1 MTTRLN
7 VFVARATGM
16 SRRAADDVIFEGRIR
31 IGSEV
36 VNEPGTQVEES
47 DIVNYDGKR
56 IRLPSEKTW
65 LLMNKPID
73 FITTRK
79 DESGRKTVM
88 EILPKHLQR
97 LFPVGRLDRDT
108 EGVLLFTNDGET
120 AHKLLHPSF
129 EVERQY
135 RVLINKPLSFNE
147 IELIQRGVF
156 IDGKKTSPA
165 RIFHARDSRPI
176 YELTLTEGRY
186 HEVKRI
192 FAAVGREVLRLERT
206 SHCGITAGNLKPGEW
221 RLLTSAEIDLMK
233 SRLVHNY
240 DSDRRT

>member
-7 VFVARATGM
+7 VYVARATGL
-16 SRRAADDVIFEGRIR
+16 SRRAADQVIFDGRIR
-31 IGSEV
+31 IGSEIV
-36 VNEPGTQVEES
+36 DEPGTQVEDS
-47 DIVNYDGKR
+47 DTVYYDGKR
-56 IRLPSEKTW
+56 IRLPEDKTW
-65 LLMNKPID
+65 LLMNKPPD

-79 DESGRKTVM
+79 DESGRRTVM
-88 EILPKHLQR
+88 ELLPPHLRR

-108 EGVLLFTNDGET
+108 EGVLLFTNDGEI

-135 RVLINKPLSFNE
+135 RALIDKPLSFTE

-156 IDGKKTSPA
+156 IDGKKTAPA
-165 RIFHARDSRPI
+165 KIFHARDSRPI

-192 FAAVGREVLRLERT
+192 FSAVGREVLHLERT

-221 RLLTSAEIDLMK
+221 RLLSSGEIDSMK
-233 SRLVHNY
+233 SRLVHYN